1 MTKDRKAAYALYSTA
16 GKNPKPTRA
25 FALLL
30 SLILVLSAAAFWPAA
45 QAEAAAGTTIDA
57 TKLKSISRLYFP
69 MRDEKKQL
77 YTLYLFA
84 TDEQK
89 TVTTQDEA
97 WAGANAGD
105 VVYSGTYRAALLK
118 NGQKTGS
125 VQNINLNFGSF
136 NATRNESFRLPGDG
150 KNRPDLLFLSEAAS
164 SNVNLIQ
171 GFVITG
177 GTLHSLGITDGNG
190 KTWGKETAA
199 APKNAMRGL
208 SGDRIQTRVYDNSSG
223 RYRFDIYKLDLKQLK
238 LRHVDDLYALSKAWP
253 TGQGARALL
262 DSIKQSAVK
271 HVLHGKPQVKIGMT
285 EKQVRSIMGS
295 PKKVENGEWGGY
307 FGYGNLWV
315 GFNDYMDQGK
325 IPAHARV
332 GELTTQLNGTFMRT
346 HQVKEWL
353 GTPQEEYEDELEGG
367 YVMIYR
373 WKSALLVFRYEYDGE
388 PVHSFSIY

>member
-1 MTKDRKAAYALYSTA
+1 MKTDRKASYALYSTDS
-16 GKNPKPTRA
+16 KNQKSTRGL
-25 FALLL
+25 ALLL
-30 SLILVLSAAAFWPAA
+30 SLILVLSTAAFWPAG
-45 QAEAAAGTTIDA
+45 QAEAAGTTIDA

-84 TDEQK
+84 TDEKK
-89 TVTTQDEA
+89 TLTTQEGA
-97 WAGANAGD
+97 WAGANVGD

-118 NGQKTGS
+118 HGQKTGS
-125 VQNINLNFGSF
+125 VQNINLNFDFF

-164 SNVNLIQ
+164 SNVNLIR
-171 GFVITG
+171 GFAITG
-177 GTLHSLGITDGNG
+177 GTLHSLSIADGNG
-190 KTWGKETAA
+190 KVWGKETAA
-199 APKNAMRGL
+199 AQKNAMRGL

-238 LRHVDDLYALSKAWP
+238 LRHIDDLYAPSNAWP
-253 TGQGARALL
+253 TGQGSHALL
-262 DSIKQSAVK
+262 DSIKQSALK
-271 HVLHGKPQVKIGMT
+271 HVLRDKPQVKIGMT

-295 PKKVENGEWGGY
+295 PKTVENGEWGGY

-315 GFNDYMDQGK
+315 GFNDYMNQGK

-353 GTPQEEYEDELEGG
+353 GAPKEEYEDDLEGG
-367 YVMIYR
+367 YAMIYR
-373 WKSALLVFRYEYDGE
+373 WNNASLVFRYEYDGG
-388 PVHSFSIY
+388 PIHSFSIH

>member
-1 MTKDRKAAYALYSTA
+1 MREKRQAGHSAFPTDAKKQKGIRVIALV
-16 GKNPKPTRA
+16 
-25 FALLL
+25 L
-30 SLILVLSAAAFWPAA
+30 SLILGLSAFAAWPGER
-45 QAEAAAGTTIDA
+45 AEAAGTTIDA
-57 TKLKSISRLYFP
+57 AKLKSISRLYFP
-69 MRDEKKQL
+69 MRDDKKQL

-84 TDEQK
+84 ADEKK
-89 TVTTQDEA
+89 TVTTQDGA

-118 NGQKTGS
+118 SGKKTGS
-125 VQNINLNFGSF
+125 VQNVNLNFYSF

-150 KNRPDLLFLSEAAS
+150 KNRPDLVFLSEAAS

-177 GTLHSLGITDGNG
+177 GTLHSLDVTDGNG
-190 KTWGKETAA
+190 KVWGKETAA

-208 SGDRIQTRVYDNSSG
+208 SGDRMQTRVYDNSSG
-223 RYRFDIYKLDLKQLK
+223 RYRFDTYKLDLKQLK
-238 LRHVDDLYALSKAWP
+238 LRHADDLYAPSNAWP
-253 TGQGARALL
+253 TGQGAHALL
-262 DSIKQSAVK
+262 DSIKQSALK
-271 HVLHGKPQVKIGMT
+271 HALHGKRQVKIGMT

-295 PKKVENGEWGGY
+295 PKQVENGEWGGY

-332 GELTTQLNGTFMRT
+332 GELTTQLNATFMRT

-388 PVHSFSIY
+388 PIHSFSIY